1 MAGFLIFMP
10 ATAPRSQITPG
21 IPEIPDSKVATLS
34 VSFIIY
40 SFSRQ
45 KFPRLCTFPINTRC
59 RISGN
64 TSPRDSRL
72 SPRFPRIPDSKAA
85 TLSQISLIIYSLS
98 RQKSPACAHS
108 PINTRCR
115 ISGNT
120 FPRFPIIPE
129 IPDNSRF
136 KGYLSPLDASLCK
149 RDNPPLC
156 PPLLLPRGP
165 LPPPSPPPPPP
176 NTKKEAL
183 QMKSFF
189 FYFL

>member
-1 MAGFLIFMP
+1 MP
-10 ATAPRSQITPG
+10 ATAPRSPITPE
-21 IPEIPDSKVATLS
+21 IPEIPDSEAVTLS

-64 TSPRDSRL
+64 T
-72 SPRFPRIPDSKAA
+72 
-85 TLSQISLIIYSLS
+85 
-98 RQKSPACAHS
+98 
-108 PINTRCR
+108 
-115 ISGNT
+115 

-136 KGYLSPLDASLCK
+136 KGSFAFIDASLCK
-149 RDNPPLC
+149 RDN
-156 PPLLLPRGP
+156 
-165 LPPPSPPPPPP
+165 
-176 NTKKEAL
+176 KKEAL

>member
-1 MAGFLIFMP
+1 MP

-64 TSPRDSRL
+64 TF
-72 SPRFPRIPDSKAA
+72 PRFPIIPEIPDNSRFKGCH
-85 TLSQISLIIYSLS
+85 TFSSLYHLLSQQTEIPRLCTFPINT
-98 RQKSPACAHS
+98 RCCTF

-136 KGYLSPLDASLCK
+136 KGSFAFIDASLCK
-149 RDNPPLC
+149 RDN
-156 PPLLLPRGP
+156 
-165 LPPPSPPPPPP
+165 
-176 NTKKEAL
+176 KKEAL

>member
-1 MAGFLIFMP
+1 MAGFINFMP

-64 TSPRDSRL
+64 TF
-72 SPRFPRIPDSKAA
+72 PRFPIIPEIPDNSRFKGCH
-85 TLSQISLIIYSLS
+85 TFSSLYHLLSQQTEIPRL
-98 RQKSPACAHS
+98 CTF

-136 KGYLSPLDASLCK
+136 KGSFAFIDASLCK
-149 RDNPPLC
+149 RDN
-156 PPLLLPRGP
+156 
-165 LPPPSPPPPPP
+165 
-176 NTKKEAL
+176 KKEAL

>member
-10 ATAPRSQITPG
+10 ATTPTIPF
-21 IPEIPDSKVATLS
+21 IPEIPENPDSKAVTLS
-34 VSFIIY
+34 VPFIIY
-40 SFSRQ
+40 SLSRQ
-45 KFPRLCTFPINTRC
+45 KFPRLCTF
-59 RISGN
+59 
-64 TSPRDSRL
+64 
-72 SPRFPRIPDSKAA
+72 
-85 TLSQISLIIYSLS
+85 
-98 RQKSPACAHS
+98 

-136 KGYLSPLDASLCK
+136 KGSFAFIDASLCK
-149 RDNPPLC
+149 RDN
-156 PPLLLPRGP
+156 
-165 LPPPSPPPPPP
+165 
-176 NTKKEAL
+176 KKEAL